1 MGLVRLAGLG
11 CLAALPLA
19 AGELVVAPGGLT
31 PQGALEA
38 IRAAKAKGDGV
49 QRDFYAPLMVFR
61 RKERKGRKDY
71 AEQATWGRAA
81 TRWLKNSSSRFDL

>member
-38 IRAAKAKGDGV
+38 IRAAKAKGD
-49 QRDFYAPLMVFR
+49 A
-61 RKERKGRKDY
+61 
-71 AEQATWGRAA
+71 
-81 TRWLKNSSSRFDL
+81 

>member
-1 MGLVRLAGLG
+1 MKHFARMILVSSLAF
-11 CLAALPLA
+11 
-19 AGELVVAPGGLT
+19 VVGW
-31 PQGALEA
+31 
-38 IRAAKAKGDGV
+38 V

-71 AEQATWGRAA
+71 AEQATWGRPA